1 VHFTGCVFSGF
12 HLATEMSASHFII
25 NQHQTMNRQVY
36 VLIYSILYLSKYIV
50 KEVQWL
56 QKYKSIFNEETIT

>member
-1 VHFTGCVFSGF
+1 
-12 HLATEMSASHFII
+12 
-25 NQHQTMNRQVY
+25 MNRQVY